1 MILYF
6 KDTTVYFSFWIKF
19 FKRTNACIFST
30 VNHKHFCQL
39 LATFLKFQPSLK
51 PKTLYMTASA
61 SEFCNIFHKSFFA
74 EHSHATLSGHTGMN
88 DKIKTN
94 FDASLLHATCPFLY
108 PLKTSE
114 NQRIWK
120 DLKFFI
126 QVVDISSNSTSI
138 NLQLSANFL

>member
-1 MILYF
+1 M
-6 KDTTVYFSFWIKF
+6 YFSFWIKF
-19 FKRTNACIFST
+19 FKTTNACIFST
-30 VNHKHFCQL
+30 VNHKHFCQP
-39 LATFLKFQPSLK
+39 LARFLKFEPSLK
-51 PKTLYMTASA
+51 PKTLYMTP
-61 SEFCNIFHKSFFA
+61 SEFCNIFHKIFFA
-74 EHSHATLSGHTGMN
+74 EHSHATLLAILAWIT
-88 DKIKTN
+88 KFKTN
-94 FDASLLHATCPFLY
+94 SDANLLHAICPFLY

>member
-6 KDTTVYFSFWIKF
+6 KGTTVYFSFWIKC
-19 FKRTNACIFST
+19 FKRRNVCIFST
-30 VNHKHFCQL
+30 VNHKHFCQP

-51 PKTLYMTASA
+51 PKTLYMTP
-61 SEFCNIFHKSFFA
+61 SEFCNIFHISFFA
-74 EHSHATLSGHTGMN
+74 EHSLATLSGHTGIWMT
-88 DKIKTN
+88 KFKTN
-94 FDASLLHATCPFLY
+94 FDASLLYVTCPFLY

-138 NLQLSANFL
+138 SLQLSANFL